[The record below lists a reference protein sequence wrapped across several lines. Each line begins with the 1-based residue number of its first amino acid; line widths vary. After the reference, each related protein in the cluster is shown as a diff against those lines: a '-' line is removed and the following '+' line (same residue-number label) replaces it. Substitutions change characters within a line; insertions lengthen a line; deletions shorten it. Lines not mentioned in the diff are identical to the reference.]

1 MPNENADRQRTAQIV
16 VAYLRHHKLSGDQLG
31 TLISDVHQTLG
42 KLGKAHQNRK
52 PPAPPPSRSAGP
64 FNQTL
69 WFVSTAAGKVTCCAA
84 ICPRATV
91 SAPSNIAR
99 AGTYAQSILSPHR
112 DIPNADRRWQSNLG
126 SGAVDAERG
135 PRKPP
140 RPNRNQHGRVLAGSN
155 GPARTLRRNLV

>member
-1 MPNENADRQRTAQIV
+1 MPNENSDRQRTAQIV
-16 VAYLRHHKLSGDQLG
+16 VAYLRHHNLSGDQLG

-42 KLGKAHQNRK
+42 KLGKE
-52 PPAPPPSRSAGP
+52 PEPEAPRTPPSRSAGP

-99 AGTYAQSILSPHR
+99 VGTYAQSIFSPHR
-112 DIPNADRRWQSNLG
+112 DIPNADRRSQSNLG

-140 RPNRNQHGRVLAGSN
+140 RQNRNQHGRVLASSN